1 MERQGRVWSIEKKK
15 TLSKHSSYF
24 VVTSVQK
31 PILDTINRD
40 VILVWLKLHK
50 NKEIRLLFIILR
62 YIIQ

>member
-40 VILVWLKLHK
+40 VILV
-50 NKEIRLLFIILR
+50 
-62 YIIQ
+62 